1 MSSHMIGVT
10 VDLDFDELLSEQSHF
25 SQVGNLLTLETE
37 LKQSKCYH

>member
-10 VDLDFDELLSEQSHF
+10 VDLDFDELLLVQSHF
-25 SQVGNLLTLETE
+25 SRLGNLSTLQTE